1 MKNIKVSIVCITYNH
16 EKFIGQTIESF
27 LAQKV
32 NFEYEIIV
40 ADDSST
46 DNTQSVIREYAKNN
60 KSIVPV
66 LRKKNLGVQKNLID
80 SFIRTRGEYIILC
93 EGDDFWTDPTKLQ
106 SQVDF
111 LDSHPEYSLTFHQA
125 EVFSEDEKGH
135 VKSLYISPEKRSTG
149 EVSVKTLLTS
159 NIMPTNTVLYRKPKE
174 GYSELNEKVMPFDWY
189 LHAFHAKHGKI
200 HFVNKVMAKN
210 RRHAGGVWSVSRKK
224 SGEIWTKHQEGWTQL
239 FEEHLR
245 LFPEHS
251 PVIGKNASNLFNQL
265 FINLSIS
272 DFLKYVRLL
281 KGYQNILSQ
290 YLEWSTLALSRD
302 RQEVNNLKI
311 HSNRQGEYMESQ
323 NQTITDL
330 KNELHAIKNSKLWH
344 ITHIRKGE

>member
-16 EKFIGQTIESF
+16 EKFIGQTIESL

-32 NFEYEIIV
+32 NFEYEIII

-46 DNTQSVIREYAKNN
+46 DNTQSIIREYAKNN
-60 KSIVPV
+60 KSIVSV

-80 SFIRTRGEYIILC
+80 SFTRTRGQYVILC

-135 VKSLYISPEKRSTG
+135 IKSLYFSPDKRNTG
-149 EVSVKTLLTS
+149 EVSAKTLLAG

-200 HFVNKVMAKN
+200 HFVSTVMAKN
-210 RRHAGGVWSVSRKK
+210 RRHAGGVWSASRKK
-224 SGEIWTKHQEGWTQL
+224 TGEIWTRHQEGWTEL
-239 FEEHLR
+239 FEEHLN
-245 LFPEHS
+245 LFPEQS
-251 PVIGKNASNLFNQL
+251 STISRNTANLFNQL
-265 FINLSIS
+265 FTNLSFS
-272 DFLKYVRLL
+272 DFQKYVRQL
-281 KGYQNILSQ
+281 KKYPSMLTQ
-290 YLEWSTLALSRD
+290 YLDWSAATLSRD
-302 RQEVNNLKI
+302 MQEVNNLKT
-311 HSNRQGEYMESQ
+311 HSNRQGEHIESQ

-330 KNELHAIKNSKLWH
+330 KNEIHSMKNSKLWH
-344 ITHIRKGE
+344 ITHTRKGD